1 MYILEELAKEAIER
15 VRCSKE
21 RGEVM
26 ERVEYS
32 EECGEGVMER
42 VGCGE
47 GCGNSDDGRVSW
59 SNYLQIL
66 VSK

>member
-21 RGEVM
+21 CSEVI
-26 ERVEYS
+26 ERVECS
-32 EECGEGVMER
+32 EERSKGVMEK
-42 VGCGE
+42 VGCGK
-47 GCGNSDDGRVSW
+47 GRGDSNDGHVSW

>member
-21 RGEVM
+21 RGEVI
-26 ERVEYS
+26 ERVECS

-42 VGCGE
+42 VRCGE
-47 GCGNSDDGRVSW
+47 GRGDNDNGRVSQ